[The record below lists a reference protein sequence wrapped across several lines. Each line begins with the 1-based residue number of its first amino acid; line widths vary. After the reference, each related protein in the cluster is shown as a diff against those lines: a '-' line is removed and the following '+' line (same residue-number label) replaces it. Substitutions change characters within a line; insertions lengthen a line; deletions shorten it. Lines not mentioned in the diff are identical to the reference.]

1 MHKALPSRRVCVTH
15 LGGGLGELAG
25 QMRRDNELFDKEEP
39 RQGACDRE
47 SVLPFHVRGLRTLST
62 SIVRNNSGVHDAMYQ
77 QAVGRT
83 RCAPHGRA
91 GHFDLVHVIAMV
103 ARTW

>member
-1 MHKALPSRRVCVTH
+1 MHKALPSRCVGVTH

-25 QMRRDNELFDKEEP
+25 QVRRDNELFDKEEP
-39 RQGACDRE
+39 RQGAYDGE
-47 SVLPFHVRGLRTLST
+47 SVLPFHVRGLRRLST
-62 SIVRNNSGVHDAMYQ
+62 SIVQNKSGVHNAMYQ

-91 GHFDLVHVIAMV
+91 CHFA
-103 ARTW
+103 